1 MELCSNGHDEI
12 CFTSRSCPLCDAQ
25 TESKDEIGKL
35 QNKIETLENQV
46 EDFTFEIQEL
56 QSQIAEGK

>member
-12 CFTSRSCPLCDAQ
+12 CFTGRSCPLCDAQ

-35 QNKIETLENQV
+35 QNKIETLNNRIEDLESEN
-46 EDFTFEIQEL
+46 QEL
-56 QSQIAEGK
+56 QSQISEGK